1 MRLLSPLRRIALAAM
16 LAVGAALPAAQA
28 QAPAATASG
37 SPTIDA
43 IRARGHLICGTVF
56 DLPGFAMVNARSEY
70 SGLYVDFCRAV
81 AAVVLG
87 DATKVRFVPST
98 YANRLTMLQSG
109 EIDLLSSNTTWTLPR
124 EAALGLLFPGVM
136 FYDGQGF
143 LVSRQLNVT
152 AARQL
157 DGASVCVQPGTT
169 TELNL
174 ADFFRANNMRLQP
187 VVIDRIEQIR
197 EALLAGRCD
206 AFTVGTAALSAFRAG
221 LGDRGQD
228 FIVLPDLISKEPL
241 GPVVRKGDDRFFDV
255 VRWTLFAMMT
265 AEELGVT
272 SANLEQRLTDT
283 NPDVQRLL
291 GRTGEF
297 GQMLGVGNDW
307 AVRIIRQVGSY
318 ADVWERNV
326 TPLGLPRGYNRLY
339 TQGGL
344 HYPPPMR

>member
-1 MRLLSPLRRIALAAM
+1 MRHLSRLRLIALAA
-16 LAVGAALPAAQA
+16 LFVIGAALPAARA
-28 QAPAATASG
+28 QAPAASG
-37 SPTIDA
+37 SPTMDA
-43 IRARGHLICGTVF
+43 IRARGHLVCGTVF

-81 AAVVLG
+81 AAAVLG

-124 EAALGLLFPGVM
+124 EAALGLLFPGVL

-143 LVSRQLNVT
+143 LVSRQLGVNS
-152 AARQL
+152 ARQL

-169 TELNL
+169 TEMNL
-174 ADFFRANNMRLQP
+174 ADYFRANRMQLQP
-187 VVIDRIEQIR
+187 VVIDSIEQIR

-221 LGDRGQD
+221 LGARGQD
-228 FIVLPDLISKEPL
+228 FILLPELISKEPL

-255 VRWTLFAMMT
+255 VRWTMFALFT
-265 AEELGVT
+265 AEEFGIT
-272 SANLEQRLTDT
+272 SANVEQRLADA

-291 GRTGEF
+291 GRTGDF

-307 AVRIIRQVGSY
+307 AVRILRQVGSY
-318 ADVWERNV
+318 GDIWERNV
-326 TPLGLPRGYNRLY
+326 TPLGLPRGYNQLY

-344 HYPPPMR
+344 HYAPPIR